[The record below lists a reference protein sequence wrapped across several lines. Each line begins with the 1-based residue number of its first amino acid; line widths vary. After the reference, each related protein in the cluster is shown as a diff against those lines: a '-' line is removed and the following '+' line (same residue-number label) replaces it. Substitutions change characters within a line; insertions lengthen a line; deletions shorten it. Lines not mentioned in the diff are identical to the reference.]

1 MATSILIPKVVDL
14 CRGRVS
20 PLSGK
25 PVYVVAA
32 GGIFDGRGL
41 AMALAL
47 GAQAVWVGTRF
58 VCAKEAGAPASHQQ
72 AILGADYHDTI
83 RTTIFTGRPMRVL
96 KNEYIS
102 EWEEAKL
109 IQNKALIAKG
119 VIPISTDFNEER
131 PLPASLH
138 PFLMG
143 QCAAAVTSIEPA
155 AKIIHDMMST
165 AVAVITHSHALIKPA
180 ARL

>member
-1 MATSILIPKVVDL
+1 MLRKPWILGLISFVVWEITIFVKFLHFNLSIYFSYLFAAQGGEGGGHTGDVATSILIPKVVDL

-58 VCAKEAGAPASHQQ
+58 VCAKEAGAPASHQP
-72 AILGADYHDTI
+72 AILGADYHD
-83 RTTIFTGRPMRVL
+83 
-96 KNEYIS
+96 
-102 EWEEAKL
+102 
-109 IQNKALIAKG
+109 
-119 VIPISTDFNEER
+119 
-131 PLPASLH
+131 
-138 PFLMG
+138 
-143 QCAAAVTSIEPA
+143 
-155 AKIIHDMMST
+155 
-165 AVAVITHSHALIKPA
+165 
-180 ARL
+180 